1 MKIVRNSARANA
13 GILWMGSLGC
23 AMVQAQD
30 RYDSQ
35 GETVARSLR
44 MEADVGCLKEQ
55 VQGLE
60 QARLDTEQRLG
71 HLETAPVAANPDER
85 IRALEQKVKELDAAR
100 ETDRQAIIDELSRK
114 MAAILNTQTPPPDTQ
129 PVAIAEGKGH
139 VVQTGETLSGLA
151 ARYHV
156 KSADILKANHIKNP
170 DSIKVGQTLIIP
182 E

>member
-1 MKIVRNSARANA
+1 MNTTRNCARAAA
-13 GILWMGSLGC
+13 GILWASSLGC
-23 AMVQAQD
+23 AMVQAQG
-30 RYDSQ
+30 RYER
-35 GETVARSLR
+35 GEEAARNLR

-60 QARLDTEQRLG
+60 QARLDSEQRLTR
-71 HLETAPVAANPDER
+71 LEAVPAPANPDER

-114 MAAILNTQTPPPDTQ
+114 MAAILSAQNPAPEPQ
-129 PVAIAEGKGH
+129 PAAADGKGH

-156 KSADILKANHIKNP
+156 KSADILKANHIKTP
-170 DSIKVGQTLIIP
+170 DSIRVGQTLIIP